1 MFPHVAKFVTQ
12 QGRMKYVRPI
22 YRMLKNTKKGS
33 DLAKKTFIENK
44 SFYHPITA
52 TMIERDI
59 F

>member
-1 MFPHVAKFVTQ
+1 MLF
-12 QGRMKYVRPI
+12 
-22 YRMLKNTKKGS
+22 RMLKNTKNGS

-44 SFYHPITA
+44 SFYHPIAA